1 MTNVVHETEQTY
13 HELRQN
19 PEMVWDSEMLG
30 QQLAQVKNL
39 VDEYAKVNSH
49 TLGRKGPGRRGG
61 VEKFLLVDK
70 EQVAQSIQL
79 VDSVDATDLA
89 AMRAALSQIG
99 KTLSLI
105 GTEKIDKILSGVIES
120 IPSLAKE
127 LGKEPPVIR
136 IDDQGIVVRN
146 QIGGLLKNLFVHL
159 LRNSIDHGL
168 ETAEVRQAAGKTQV
182 GNIQLAMSVEDDK
195 LKLSLRDDGRGLNI
209 GRIRKMAIEKNMLPE
224 GNAASP
230 ETVAKMIFA
239 SGFSTAEK
247 VTEVSGRGVGM
258 DAVKGFLENE
268 GGSIEIHLLDNNV
281 DADLRAFET
290 VITLPGKFA
299 VQA

>member
-1 MTNVVHETEQTY
+1 M
-13 HELRQN
+13 
-19 PEMVWDSEMLG
+19 
-30 QQLAQVKNL
+30 
-39 VDEYAKVNSH
+39 
-49 TLGRKGPGRRGG
+49 
-61 VEKFLLVDK
+61 
-70 EQVAQSIQL
+70 
-79 VDSVDATDLA
+79 DATDLA